1 MDVSIAQRLMER
13 RKHAGYTQESLAEK
27 LGVSRQAVSKWER
40 SESSPDTD
48 NLIALA
54 QLYGVSLD
62 ELLFAEVGRGEAL
75 EALDELAVDL
85 GEGDGLDAGD
95 GSDAGADSD
104 ADDGQDTGSDVC
116 GGNGTGVNAG
126 DGADIC
132 DDPDAGL
139 NASDDPDT
147 TGENPLISSDAG
159 DEIRLSSNALH
170 LKSSSGEEVVLAK
183 GGGVAM
189 RDAAGSITRSFGS
202 LREAHDAWNADHGR
216 EPRGYTV
223 HGERFETLDA
233 AREKYGVD
241 IDAGEP
247 VQKHYSSR
255 FAGAWNRFPYPL
267 IALLGAAMTL
277 ISGGVPSAAI
287 SVASNYYLFIWP
299 SDIALLWI
307 ATIPLYYLLGRAID
321 RRRPLS
327 FVAEAY
333 AIAAIVLMVPVIG
346 QGLFG
351 VTWPLLLTVPLV
363 AWLAHA
369 CERRAGIRKSSRTAG
384 GTDAGNE
391 SASASDNR

>member
-1 MDVSIAQRLMER
+1 MER

-62 ELLFAEVGRGEAL
+62 ELLFAEAGRG

-85 GEGDGLDAGD
+85 GEDDGPDTGD
-95 GSDAGADSD
+95 GSDAGSNAGDDSD
-104 ADDGQDTGSDVC
+104 AGSDAC
-116 GGNGTGVNAG
+116 GSNGTGVNAG
-126 DGADIC
+126 GGAGVCDGPDASYDSDADPNAGADSGVAGE
-132 DDPDAGL
+132 DPF
-139 NASDDPDT
+139 
-147 TGENPLISSDAG
+147 ISSDAG
-159 DEIRLSSNALH
+159 DEIHLSSNALH

-183 GGGVAM
+183 GGGVVM
-189 RDAAGSITRSFGS
+189 RDAAGSITRGFEG

-233 AREKYGVD
+233 AREKYGAD

-255 FAGAWNRFPYPL
+255 FMGAWNRFPYPL
-267 IALLGAAMTL
+267 IALLGAAL
-277 ISGGVPSAAI
+277 PLVYGGAPSVAI
-287 SVASNYYLFIWP
+287 SVASNYHLFIWP

-327 FVAEAY
+327 FIAEAY
-333 AIAAIVLMVPVIG
+333 AIAAMVLMVPVIG

-351 VTWPLLLTVPLV
+351 ITWPLLLTVPLV

-391 SASASDNR
+391 SASASDNA